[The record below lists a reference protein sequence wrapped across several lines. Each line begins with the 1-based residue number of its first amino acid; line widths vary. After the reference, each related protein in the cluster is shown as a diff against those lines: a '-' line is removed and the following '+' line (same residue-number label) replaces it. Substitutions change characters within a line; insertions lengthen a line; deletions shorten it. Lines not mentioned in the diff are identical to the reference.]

1 MSKREKLIAH
11 LCSEP
16 PEALFED
23 VKKLLLAFHFEEVR
37 SSGSHHVFRHKDGR
51 MIVVPKK
58 SGSKVKRIYIRRV
71 TDLLGLNNHE

>member
-1 MSKREKLIAH
+1 MSKRDKLIAH

-23 VKKLLLAFHFEEVR
+23 VKKLLLAFDFVEVR
-37 SSGSHHVFRHKDGR
+37 SSGSHHVFRQKDGR

-58 SGSKVKRIYIRRV
+58 SGNKVKRIYIRKV

>member
-11 LCSEP
+11 LLSEP
-16 PEALFED
+16 PEALFSD
-23 VKKLLLAFHFEEVR
+23 VKKLLLDFDFKEVR

-51 MIVVPKK
+51 MVVVPKK
-58 SGSKVKRIYIRRV
+58 SGNTVKRIYIKKV